1 MSKVYTIASGKGGTG
16 KTTVVANLGPSLAM
30 LGKKVTILDADIGM
44 ANLGLILGVGED
56 GKVTLHEV
64 LAGNADISKAIHKGP
79 AGINV
84 IPSGISLQ
92 GFKDADPER
101 LKEAMTKLSNGY
113 DFLLV
118 DTPGGISKEAL
129 IPLSIA
135 DGVILVVNPEL
146 PSMVNALKIKVLTE
160 MLGGAV
166 KGIILNR
173 AGMERDEPTPDEVEE
188 FMGTKIIGTIP
199 EDANIRRAMDFKTPV
214 VIENP
219 KAPASL
225 AFRKV
230 AENLVEDK
238 FARRGIEPVERKKS
252 FLDWI
257 LKKLPLHA
265 PCTI

>member
-101 LKEAMTKLSNGY
+101 LKDVMAKLANGC
-113 DFLLV
+113 DFLLI
-118 DTPGGISKEAL
+118 DAPAGISKDAL
-129 IPLSIA
+129 IPLSVA
-135 DGVILVVNPEL
+135 DEVILVLNPEL
-146 PSMVNALKIKVLTE
+146 PSLADGLKTKVLTE
-160 MLGGAV
+160 MVGRNV
-166 KGIILNR
+166 KGVILNKV
-173 AGMERDEPTPDEVEE
+173 GMEKTEPTAQKVKE
-188 FMGTKIIGTIP
+188 FMGTKIIGIVP
-199 EDANIRRAMDFKTPV
+199 NDANVRRAAVYKTPV
-214 VIENP
+214 VIRNP
-219 KAPASL
+219 KSPASVAFKKIAARL
-225 AFRKV
+225 AG
-230 AENLVEDK
+230 EK
-238 FARRGIEPVERKKS
+238 FEEEEELERKES
-252 FLDWI
+252 FVDRLAKT
-257 LKKLPLHA
+257 LFGGKR
-265 PCTI
+265 